1 MSLPV
6 AFITVSQN
14 YENHKDEL
22 MDVNQKV
29 SMFWLLL
36 HNIWLQKRKNQALY
50 AVQINDIALENG
62 HHNRMPL
69 FEGVSFC
76 E

>member
-1 MSLPV
+1 
-6 AFITVSQN
+6 
-14 YENHKDEL
+14 
-22 MDVNQKV
+22 MDVSQKV
-29 SMFWLLL
+29 STFWLLL
-36 HNIWLQKRKNQALY
+36 QDIWLQKRKNQALY